1 MPTPTATAPVPT
13 NKLGL
18 TRQDYVG
25 AKSTL
30 CPGCGHDAITSQI
43 IQAAFE
49 MNLEPHRV
57 AKLSGIGCSS
67 KTPTYFLSQAWGFNS
82 VHGRAAAVCTGV
94 TLANRGLINIIASG
108 DGDSMSIGMGQLVHM
123 IRRNVPVV
131 YIIEDNGVYGLTKG
145 QFSATADIGSTLK
158 HGNVN
163 ELPPLDPCTLAMEL
177 GCGFVARSFS
187 GNPKQLGVILKAA
200 LAYRGTALIDVIS
213 PCVTFNNHESSTRSY
228 KNAKDHEL
236 PLQDLGFVPYYDLDE
251 VDIPAGQARE
261 VSLPDGSR
269 LTLRA
274 IHEDFD
280 PTDRF
285 AAHKAIVEA
294 HERGEYLTGI
304 LHIKTEQ
311 RILHDYMHLVDESL
325 ATLPQAAVKPGP
337 EVLEACMRELM

>member
-1 MPTPTATAPVPT
+1 MTTATPSAPT

-18 TRQDYVG
+18 TKQDYVG
-25 AKSTL
+25 SKSTL
-30 CPGCGHDAITSQI
+30 CPGCGHDAITSQV
-43 IQAAFE
+43 IQAAFD
-49 MNLEPHRV
+49 MNLQPHRV

-67 KTPTYFLSQAWGFNS
+67 KTPTYFMNQAWGFNS
-82 VHGRAAAVCTGV
+82 VHGRAAAVCTG
-94 TLANRGLINIIASG
+94 TALANRTLLNLLVSG

-145 QFSATADIGSTLK
+145 QFSATADLGSALK
-158 HGNVN
+158 HGDIN
-163 ELPPLDPCTLAMEL
+163 EMPPLDPCTLAMEL

-228 KNAKDHEL
+228 KNAKDHEM
-236 PLQDLGFVPYYDLDE
+236 PLQDLGFVPYYDLEE
-251 VDIPAGQARE
+251 VDIPAGEARE

-274 IHEDFD
+274 LHEDFD

-285 AAHKAIVEA
+285 AGHKAIFEA
-294 HERGEYLTGI
+294 QQRGEFLTGI

-311 RILHDYMHLVDESL
+311 KILQDYMHMVDTPL

-337 EVLEACMRELM
+337 EVLAACMRELM

>member
-1 MPTPTATAPVPT
+1 MPATTAPIPT

-18 TRQDYVG
+18 TKQDYVG

-30 CPGCGHDAITSQI
+30 CPGCGHDAITAQI
-43 IQAAFE
+43 IQASFE
-49 MNLEPHRV
+49 MNLEPHQV

-67 KTPTYFLSQAWGFNS
+67 KTPTYFMNQAWGFNS
-82 VHGRAAAVCTGV
+82 VHGRAASVCTGA
-94 TLANRGLINIIASG
+94 TLANRSLINLLTSG
-108 DGDSMSIGMGQLVHM
+108 DGDSMSIGMGQLVHL

-158 HGNVN
+158 HGDVN

-187 GNPKQLGVILKAA
+187 GNPKQLGVIIKAA
-200 LAYRGTALIDVIS
+200 LAYRGTAIIDVIS
-213 PCVTFNNHESSTRSY
+213 PCVTFNNHEGSTRSY
-228 KNAKDHEL
+228 KNAKDHEM
-236 PLQDLGFVPYYDLDE
+236 PLQDLGFVPYYDQDE
-251 VDIPAGQARE
+251 VDIPAGEARE
-261 VSLPDGSR
+261 VALPDGSR

-274 IHEDFD
+274 IHEDYD

-285 AAHKAIVEA
+285 AATRAIFEA
-294 HERGEYLTGI
+294 RERGEFLTGI

-311 RILHDYMHLVDESL
+311 KTLHDYMHLVDTPL
-325 ATLPQAAVKPGP
+325 VALPQAQVKPGP
-337 EVLEACMRELM
+337 EVLAACMAELM

>member
-1 MPTPTATAPVPT
+1 
-13 NKLGL
+13 
-18 TRQDYVG
+18 VG

-67 KTPTYFLSQAWGFNS
+67 KTPTYFMAQAWGFNS
-82 VHGRAAAVCTGV
+82 VHGRAASVCTGV
-94 TLANRGLINIIASG
+94 TLANSSLINLLASG

-123 IRRNVPVV
+123 LRRNVPVV

-145 QFSATADIGSTLK
+145 QFSATADVGSTLK
-158 HGNVN
+158 HGDVN

-228 KNAKDHEL
+228 KAAKDHEM
-236 PLQDLGFVPYYDLDE
+236 PLQDLGFVPYYDQDE
-251 VDIPAGQARE
+251 VDIPAGEARE
-261 VSLPDGSR
+261 VTLPDGSR

-285 AAHKAIVEA
+285 AALKAIFEA
-294 HERGEYLTGI
+294 SQRKEFLTGI

-311 RILHDYMHLVDESL
+311 KTLHDYMHLVDTPL
-325 ATLPQAAVKPGP
+325 VALPSSTVKPGP
-337 EVLEACMRELM
+337 EALAACMRELM